1 MYEYRIDKKI
11 NELDPIPT
19 TWSAEQRKAFFDTGS
34 IPIAGDTPQ
43 VGAEPK
49 TMRVSMEEI
58 FSDLSRLDAVM
69 MLESPAALVG
79 NGTFNLRKLYSAGPE
94 IEVSGSNVLLPPG
107 WYRYGARVDFNF
119 TGTPINETAPITLSG
134 NLHGN
139 NQHCIVN
146 FDFSY
151 LHTEQLAL
159 SDLIYNDGAT
169 DSPYRV
175 SDVSPLNTYRNFNLS
190 ISGVPSSVTAMSATL
205 VLHIERVRLSD

>member
-19 TWSAEQRKAFFDTGS
+19 TWSAEQRKAFFDSGS

-58 FSDLSRLDAVM
+58 FSDLSRMDAVM
-69 MLESPAALVG
+69 MIQSPSALPG
-79 NGTFNLRKLYSAGPE
+79 NGTFNLQKLYSAGPE
-94 IEVSGSNVLLPPG
+94 IEVSGTSVQLPPG
-107 WYRYGARVDFNF
+107 WYRYGARVDFDF
-119 TGTPINETAPITLSG
+119 TGTPINEIAPVKLSC

-151 LHTEQLAL
+151 QHIEQLAL

-169 DSPYRV
+169 DNPYRV
-175 SDVSPLNTYRNFNLS
+175 SDVAPYNTYRNFSLS
-190 ISGVPSSVTAMSATL
+190 ISDVPNTVTSMSATL
-205 VLHIERVRLSD
+205 VLNIERVRLDD